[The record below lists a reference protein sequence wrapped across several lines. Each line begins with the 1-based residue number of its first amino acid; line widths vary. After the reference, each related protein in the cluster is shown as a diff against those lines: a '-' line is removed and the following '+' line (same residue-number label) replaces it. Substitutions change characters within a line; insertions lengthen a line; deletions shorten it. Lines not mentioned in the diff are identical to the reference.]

1 MVSRAIVQILPVSH
15 LFHVYNIYFQRA
27 VQQGYKPVTS
37 SHHEQRAEK
46 GSVDQRPDLLRHH
59 RGFQGH
65 VGQVERA
72 IQGKDEREGGHG
84 GGEWVNDLLD

>member
-1 MVSRAIVQILPVSH
+1 ML
-15 LFHVYNIYFQRA
+15 LFTNHDAKAFIHVHTNSFQRA
-27 VQQGYKPVTS
+27 VQQGYEPVTS

-46 GSVDQRPDLLRHH
+46 GSVEQRPDLLRHH

-72 IQGKDEREGGHG
+72 IQSEDE
-84 GGEWVNDLLD
+84 